1 MSDVLDG
8 QAEVLNFREEAR
20 ACLQLARAEALNE
33 VRTILTGMAIG
44 WLKFAHDGPQP
55 LVKLSAPMT
64 VEEDD
69 YYTLMAQAIAALDP
83 NTGDARRR
91 LYERAR
97 AALLTE
103 LRNADPS
110 DIMAAQML
118 LELAIGEVEAGA
130 QRDQYCAPST
140 ASPPTVPARERSVEA
155 RSPAGAC
162 HSAISRPRPLAEKF
176 VTRA

>member
-1 MSDVLDG
+1 MSDVLDS

-20 ACLQLARAEALNE
+20 ACLQLARAERLNE
-33 VRTILTGMAIG
+33 VRIILVGMAIG
-44 WLKFAHDGPQP
+44 WLKLAHDGPRP
-55 LVKLSAPMT
+55 LVKLNAPMT

-103 LRNADPS
+103 LRSADPS

-130 QRDQYCAPST
+130 QGDQYCAPL
-140 ASPPTVPARERSVEA
+140 EA

-162 HSAISRPRPLAEKF
+162 HSAISRPCPLTEKV

>member
-64 VEEDD
+64 V
-69 YYTLMAQAIAALDP
+69 
-83 NTGDARRR
+83 G
-91 LYERAR
+91 
-97 AALLTE
+97 
-103 LRNADPS
+103 
-110 DIMAAQML
+110 
-118 LELAIGEVEAGA
+118 G
-130 QRDQYCAPST
+130 
-140 ASPPTVPARERSVEA
+140 
-155 RSPAGAC
+155 
-162 HSAISRPRPLAEKF
+162 
-176 VTRA
+176 